1 MSSGSQLGSVNV
13 ISELVC
19 QKDIQEVSHEGLSVV
34 QVANKNILRK
44 ELKNTPSTEFE
55 AGSRRAVVRKR
66 IILHSI
72 KLPCIVFADTWSS
85 FVYTLP
91 SLGWKIGGL
100 YYNQDSISLQEI
112 TRWFGRYCSR
122 ILPLSEFL
130 HEIEPVDTIY

>member
-19 QKDIQEVSHEGLSVV
+19 QKDIQEVSHKGLCVV

-44 ELKNTPSTEFE
+44 DLKNTPSTEFE
-55 AGSRRAVVRKR
+55 IGSRRAVVRKR

-85 FVYTLP
+85 FAYTLP
-91 SLGWKIGGL
+91 SLGWKIGGV
-100 YYNQDSISLQEI
+100 
-112 TRWFGRYCSR
+112 
-122 ILPLSEFL
+122 SEGGGEL
-130 HEIEPVDTIY
+130 GGDVEKTGSWR